1 MGYKSQ
7 KKEVMISS
15 EIGKEIIKKEL
26 PLIPKLPG
34 VYKMLSDKDQILYV
48 GKAKNLPNR
57 LKSYV
62 SEKNHIIRTERMLSQ
77 TRKIEITTTS
87 NESEALLLEANLIK
101 KHKPKFNILL
111 RDDKSFP
118 FIFIGNKDKW
128 SQIKRHRGKKT
139 KEGFYFGPF
148 ASAGSA
154 NWTIKMIQKI
164 FHLRVC
170 DDTVFKN
177 RERPC
182 ILYQIKRCSGPCV
195 GYIDESEYK
204 RTVDDAIEFV
214 SGKSRKIQKNLSDQ
228 MEKAS
233 ESLDFEKAGILR
245 DRIKSL
251 NIIQSSQRINE
262 ANLVE
267 ADVIAAYKE
276 SGQTCIQVFFY
287 RSKQNWGNQAF
298 FPKHDP
304 EENLGNILNS
314 FVSQFYENKSVPS
327 SIILSQEIKEKILIE
342 QTLSQKESKQV
353 NISVAKKGS
362 KLKVINQA
370 IKNAKDSLNRKLH
383 ETQNNRELFES
394 VVAKFNLETNINL
407 IEVYDNSHIQGTN
420 SVGALISY
428 GDEGFIK
435 KRYRKFNIK
444 MKKNEQDDYGMM
456 KEVLTRRFKKA
467 VQEKEGH
474 LSFPDLIFVD
484 GGKGQYSVARET
496 LNELGLHDIPLIA
509 IAKGKFRN
517 SGNETFFHNG
527 KEYKFSKNDPTLFF
541 LQRIRDESHRFA
553 ISAHR
558 ARRKKGI
565 SKSLL
570 DQIEGIGSIRKRA
583 LLNHFGSARAVESA
597 SLDEIKSVEGVEEKV
612 AKKIYNF
619 FHE

>member
-1 MGYKSQ
+1 MTNSDT
-7 KKEVMISS
+7 
-15 EIGKEIIKKEL
+15 GKDIIKKEI
-26 PLIPKLPG
+26 PLIAKLPG
-34 VYKMLSDKDQILYV
+34 VYKMLNEKNEVLYV

-77 TRKIEITTTS
+77 TRKLEVTTTS

-101 KHKPKFNILL
+101 KYKPRFNILL

-118 FIFIGNKDKW
+118 FIFISNKEKW
-128 SQIKRHRGKKT
+128 PQIKKHRGKKD
-139 KEGFYFGPF
+139 KEGFFFGPF

-164 FHLRVC
+164 FQLRIC

-195 GYIDESEYK
+195 NFIQENDYK
-204 RTVDDAIEFV
+204 KSVDDAIDFV
-214 SGKSRKIQKNLSDQ
+214 SGKSRKIQKSLSAQ
-228 MEKAS
+228 METAS
-233 ESLDFEKAGILR
+233 DELDFEKAAILR

-267 ADVIAAYKE
+267 ADVIAGYKE
-276 SGQTCIQVFFY
+276 SGKTCIQVFFY

-304 EENLGNILNS
+304 DENLSNIINS
-314 FVSQFYENKSVPS
+314 FVTQFYENKSVPIN
-327 SIILSQEIKEKILIE
+327 IILSEDIKEKLLIE
-342 QTLSQKESKQV
+342 KTLSKKENKQIS
-353 NISVAKKGS
+353 ISVAKKGS
-362 KLKVINQA
+362 KLKVVNQA
-370 IKNAKDSLNRKLH
+370 LKNAKDSLNRKIY
-383 ETQNNRELFES
+383 ESQNNKDLFENIS
-394 VVAKFNLETNINL
+394 QKFDLESNINL
-407 IEVYDNSHIQGTN
+407 VEVYDNSHIQGTD
-420 SVGALISY
+420 SIGALITF

-444 MKKNEQDDYGMM
+444 IKNNEQDDYGMM
-456 KEVLTRRFKKA
+456 REVINRRFKRA
-467 VQEKEGH
+467 IQEKDNY
-474 LSFPDLIFVD
+474 LTMPDLILID
-484 GGKGQYSVARET
+484 GGKGQYSVVRET
-496 LNELGLHDIPLIA
+496 MNELGLHEIPVIA
-509 IAKGKFRN
+509 IAKGKLRN

-527 KEYKFSKNDPTLFF
+527 KEFKFEKNDPTLFF
-541 LQRIRDESHRFA
+541 LQRIRDEAHRFA

-558 ARRKKGI
+558 AKRKKGLK
-565 SKSLL
+565 KSLL
-570 DQIEGIGSIRKRA
+570 DQISGIGSIRKRA

>member
-1 MGYKSQ
+1 M
-7 KKEVMISS
+7 VSS
-15 EIGKEIIKKEL
+15 DTGKQIIKKEI
-26 PLIPKLPG
+26 PLVPKLPG
-34 VYKMLSDKDQILYV
+34 VYRMLNAKNEVLYV

-77 TRKIEITTTS
+77 TVRLEITTTS

-101 KHKPKFNILL
+101 KYKPRFNILL

-128 SQIKRHRGKKT
+128 PQIKRHRGKKN
-139 KEGFYFGPF
+139 KQGFFFGPF

-164 FHLRVC
+164 FQLRVC

-195 GYIDESEYK
+195 GFVKENDYK
-204 RTVDDAIEFV
+204 KSVEDAIEFV
-214 SGKSRKIQKNLSDQ
+214 SGKSRKIQKNLSIQ
-228 MEKAS
+228 MEKSS
-233 ESLDFEKAGILR
+233 EELDFEKAAIFR

-267 ADVIAAYKE
+267 ADVIAGYKE
-276 SGQTCIQVFFY
+276 SGKTCIQVFFY

-304 EENLGNILNS
+304 DENLKDILNS

-327 SIILSQEIKEKILIE
+327 SIIISEEIKEKILIE
-342 QTLSQKESKQV
+342 KALSKKEGKQI
-353 NISVAKKGS
+353 NISIAKKGS
-362 KLKVINQA
+362 KLNVINQA
-370 IKNAKDSLNRKLH
+370 IKNAKDSLNRKIY
-383 ETQNNRELFES
+383 ESQNNRELFEE
-394 VVAKFNLETNINL
+394 VAKKFDLENNINL
-407 IEVYDNSHIQGTN
+407 VEVYDNSHNQGSN
-420 SVGALISY
+420 SVGALITY

-444 MKKNEQDDYGMM
+444 IEKNEQDDYGMM
-456 KEVLTRRFKKA
+456 REVLNRRFKKA
-467 VQEKEGH
+467 VQEKENY
-474 LSFPDLIFVD
+474 LTMPDLVLID

-496 LNELGLHDIPLIA
+496 MNELGLHDIPVIA

-527 KEYKFSKNDPTLFF
+527 NEYKFEKNDPTLFF
-541 LQRIRDESHRFA
+541 LQRIRDEAHRFA

-558 ARRKKGI
+558 AKRKRGM

-570 DQIEGIGSIRKRA
+570 DQIEGIGLIRKRA

>member
-1 MGYKSQ
+1 
-7 KKEVMISS
+7 MISS
-15 EIGKEIIKKEL
+15 EIGKEVIKKEL

-34 VYKMLSDKDQILYV
+34 VYRMLNDKGEILYV

-57 LKSYV
+57 LKSYIA
-62 SEKNHIIRTERMLSQ
+62 EKNHIIRTERMLSQ
-77 TRKIEITTTS
+77 TKKLEITTTS

-118 FIFIGNKDKW
+118 FIFIGNKDVW
-128 SQIKRHRGKKT
+128 PQIRRHRGKKT

-195 GYIDESEYK
+195 GYVEKEDYK
-204 RTVDDAIEFV
+204 KTVDDAIEFV
-214 SGKSRKIQKNLSDQ
+214 SGKSRKIQKSLSDQ

-233 ESLDFEKAGILR
+233 EDLDFEKAVILR

-262 ANLVE
+262 ANLIE
-267 ADVIAAYKE
+267 ADVIAGYKE
-276 SGQTCIQVFFY
+276 SGKTCIQVFFY

-304 EENLGNILNS
+304 DESLSNILNS

-327 SIILSQEIKEKILIE
+327 SIIISEEIKEKNLIE
-342 QTLSQKESKQV
+342 KTLSKKEGKQV
-353 NISVAKKGS
+353 NLSVAKKGS

-370 IKNAKDSLNRKLH
+370 TKNAKESLNRKLY
-383 ETQNNRELFES
+383 ESQNNRELFDS
-394 VVAKFNLETNINL
+394 VASKFNLETNINL
-407 IEVYDNSHIQGTN
+407 VEVYDNSHIQGTN
-420 SVGALISY
+420 SVGALIAF
-428 GDEGFIK
+428 GEEGFIK

-444 MKKNEQDDYGMM
+444 SKKNEQDDYGMM
-456 KEVLTRRFKKA
+456 REVLNRRFKRA
-467 VQEKEGH
+467 IQEKDNN
-474 LSFPDLIFVD
+474 LSLPDLVIVD
-484 GGKGQYSVARET
+484 GGKGQYSVARDS
-496 LNELGLHDIPLIA
+496 LNELGLHEIPIIA

-527 KEYKFSKNDPTLFF
+527 KEYKFNKNDPTLFF

-558 ARRKKGI
+558 AKRKRGI

-597 SLDEIKSVEGVEEKV
+597 SLDEIKSVDGVEEKV

>member
-1 MGYKSQ
+1 
-7 KKEVMISS
+7 MISS
-15 EIGKEIIKKEL
+15 EIGKEVIKKEL

-34 VYKMLSDKDQILYV
+34 VYRMLNDKGEILYV

-57 LKSYV
+57 LKSYIA
-62 SEKNHIIRTERMLSQ
+62 EKNHIIRTERMLSQ
-77 TRKIEITTTS
+77 TKKLEITTTS

-118 FIFIGNKDKW
+118 FIFIGNKDVW
-128 SQIKRHRGKKT
+128 PQIRRHRGKKT

-195 GYIDESEYK
+195 GYVEKEDYK
-204 RTVDDAIEFV
+204 KTVDDAIEFV
-214 SGKSRKIQKNLSDQ
+214 SGKSRKIQKSLSDQ

-233 ESLDFEKAGILR
+233 DDLDFEKAVILR

-262 ANLVE
+262 ANLIE
-267 ADVIAAYKE
+267 ADVIAGYKE
-276 SGQTCIQVFFY
+276 SGKTCIQVFFY

-304 EENLGNILNS
+304 DESLSNILNS

-327 SIILSQEIKEKILIE
+327 SIIISEEIKEKNLIE
-342 QTLSQKESKQV
+342 KTLSKKEGKQV
-353 NISVAKKGS
+353 NLSVAKKGS

-370 IKNAKDSLNRKLH
+370 TKNAKESLNRKLY
-383 ETQNNRELFES
+383 ESQNNRELFDS
-394 VVAKFNLETNINL
+394 VASKFNLETNINL
-407 IEVYDNSHIQGTN
+407 VEVYDNSHIQGTN
-420 SVGALISY
+420 SVGALIAF
-428 GDEGFIK
+428 GEEGFIK

-444 MKKNEQDDYGMM
+444 SKKNEQDDYGMM
-456 KEVLTRRFKKA
+456 REVLNRRFKRA
-467 VQEKEGH
+467 IQEKDNY
-474 LSFPDLIFVD
+474 LSFPDLVIVD
-484 GGKGQYSVARET
+484 GGKGQYSVARDS
-496 LNELGLHDIPLIA
+496 LNELGLHEIPIIA

-527 KEYKFSKNDPTLFF
+527 KEYKFNKNDPTLFF

-558 ARRKKGI
+558 AKRKRGI

-597 SLDEIKSVEGVEEKV
+597 SLDEIKSVDGVEEKV

>member
-262 ANLVE
+262 ANLIE

-287 RSKQNWGNQAF
+287 
-298 FPKHDP
+298 
-304 EENLGNILNS
+304 
-314 FVSQFYENKSVPS
+314 
-327 SIILSQEIKEKILIE
+327 LSLI
-342 QTLSQKESKQV
+342 
-353 NISVAKKGS
+353 
-362 KLKVINQA
+362 
-370 IKNAKDSLNRKLH
+370 
-383 ETQNNRELFES
+383 
-394 VVAKFNLETNINL
+394 
-407 IEVYDNSHIQGTN
+407 HI
-420 SVGALISY
+420 
-428 GDEGFIK
+428 
-435 KRYRKFNIK
+435 
-444 MKKNEQDDYGMM
+444 
-456 KEVLTRRFKKA
+456 
-467 VQEKEGH
+467 
-474 LSFPDLIFVD
+474 
-484 GGKGQYSVARET
+484 
-496 LNELGLHDIPLIA
+496 
-509 IAKGKFRN
+509 
-517 SGNETFFHNG
+517 
-527 KEYKFSKNDPTLFF
+527 
-541 LQRIRDESHRFA
+541 
-553 ISAHR
+553 
-558 ARRKKGI
+558 
-565 SKSLL
+565 
-570 DQIEGIGSIRKRA
+570 
-583 LLNHFGSARAVESA
+583 
-597 SLDEIKSVEGVEEKV
+597 
-612 AKKIYNF
+612 
-619 FHE
+619 

>member
-1 MGYKSQ
+1 
-7 KKEVMISS
+7 MISS
-15 EIGKEIIKKEL
+15 DIGKEVIKKEL

-34 VYKMLSDKDQILYV
+34 VYRMLNAKNEILYV

-77 TRKIEITTTS
+77 TKRLEITTTS

-101 KHKPKFNILL
+101 KFKPKFNILL

-118 FIFIGNKDKW
+118 FIFISNKEKW
-128 SQIKRHRGKKT
+128 PQIKKHRGKKD
-139 KEGFYFGPF
+139 KEGFFFGPF

-170 DDTVFKN
+170 DDTVFKK

-182 ILYQIKRCSGPCV
+182 ILFQIKRCSGPCV
-195 GYIDESEYK
+195 GYIKENDYK
-204 RTVDDAIEFV
+204 QTVEDAMEFV
-214 SGKSRKIQKNLSDQ
+214 SGKSRRIQKNLSLQ

-233 ESLDFEKAGILR
+233 EELDFEKAAILR

-262 ANLVE
+262 ANLIE
-267 ADVIAAYKE
+267 ADVIGGYKE
-276 SGQTCIQVFFY
+276 SGKTCIQVFFY

-304 EENLGNILNS
+304 DEKLRDIINS

-327 SIILSQEIKEKILIE
+327 SIILSETIKEKVLIE
-342 QTLSQKESKQV
+342 KTLSQKENKQIT
-353 NISVAKKGS
+353 ISVAKKGS
-362 KLKVINQA
+362 KLNVISQA
-370 IKNAKDSLNRKLH
+370 IKNAKDSLNRKLY
-383 ETQNNRELFES
+383 ESQNNRELFDNIS
-394 VVAKFNLETNINL
+394 KKFNLETNLSL

-420 SVGALISY
+420 SVGALIAY
-428 GDEGFIK
+428 GEEGFVK

-444 MKKNEQDDYGMM
+444 NEKILQDDYGMM
-456 KEVLTRRFKKA
+456 KEVLARRFKRA
-467 VQEKEGH
+467 LQEKDNY
-474 LSFPDLIFVD
+474 LTFPDLVLID

-496 LNELGLHDIPLIA
+496 MNELGLHDLPVIA
-509 IAKGKFRN
+509 IAKGKQRN
-517 SGNETFFHNG
+517 SGNETFFYNG
-527 KEYKFSKNDPTLFF
+527 KEFKFQKNDPTLFF

-558 ARRKKGI
+558 SKRKKGI

-570 DQIEGIGSIRKRA
+570 DQIEGIGSVRKRA

-597 SLDEIKSVEGVEEKV
+597 SLEEIRSVEGVEEKV

>member
-1 MGYKSQ
+1 
-7 KKEVMISS
+7 MISS
-15 EIGKEIIKKEL
+15 DIGKEVIKKEL
-26 PLIPKLPG
+26 PLMPKLPG
-34 VYKMLSDKDQILYV
+34 VYRMLNSKNEILYV
-48 GKAKNLPNR
+48 GKAKNLTNR

-62 SEKNHIIRTERMLSQ
+62 AEKNHIIRTERMLSQ
-77 TRKIEITTTS
+77 TKKLEITTTS

-128 SQIKRHRGKKT
+128 PQIKRHRGKKD

-177 RERPC
+177 RKRPC
-182 ILYQIKRCSGPCV
+182 ILYEIKRCSGPCV
-195 GYIDESEYK
+195 GYIKKEEYK
-204 RTVDDAIEFV
+204 KTVNDAIEFV
-214 SGKSRKIQKNLSDQ
+214 SGKSRKIQKSLSDQ

-233 ESLDFEKAGILR
+233 EDLDFEKAVILR

-262 ANLVE
+262 ANLIE
-267 ADVIAAYKE
+267 ADVIAGYKE
-276 SGQTCIQVFFY
+276 SGKTCIQVFFY
-287 RSKQNWGNQAF
+287 RSKQNWGNQSF

-304 EENLGNILNS
+304 DEKLSNILNS

-327 SIILSQEIKEKILIE
+327 SIILSEQIKEKVLIAK
-342 QTLSQKESKQV
+342 TLSQKEKKQI

-362 KLKVINQA
+362 KLKVINNA
-370 IKNAKDSLNRKLH
+370 IKNAKDSLNRKLY
-383 ETQNNRELFES
+383 ESQNNRELFDA
-394 VVAKFNLETNINL
+394 VAKKFNLETNINL

-420 SVGALISY
+420 SVGALITY

-444 MKKNEQDDYGMM
+444 VQKNKQDDYGMM
-456 KEVLTRRFKKA
+456 REILNRRFKRA
-467 VQEKEGH
+467 VQEKDSY
-474 LSFPDLIFVD
+474 LTFPDLVLVD
-484 GGKGQYSVARET
+484 GGKGQYSVAREA
-496 LNELGLHDIPLIA
+496 LNELGLHDIPILA

-527 KEYKFSKNDPTLFF
+527 KEFKFAKNDPTLFF

-558 ARRKKGI
+558 AKRKKGI

-597 SLDEIKSVEGVEEKV
+597 SLDEIKSVEGVEVKV

>member
-1 MGYKSQ
+1 MTNSDT
-7 KKEVMISS
+7 
-15 EIGKEIIKKEL
+15 GKDIIKKEI
-26 PLIPKLPG
+26 PLIAKLPG
-34 VYKMLSDKDQILYV
+34 VYKMLNEKNEVLYV

-77 TRKIEITTTS
+77 TRKLEVTTTS

-101 KHKPKFNILL
+101 KYKPRFNILL

-118 FIFIGNKDKW
+118 FIFISNKEKW
-128 SQIKRHRGKKT
+128 PQIKKHRGKKD
-139 KEGFYFGPF
+139 KEGFFFGPF

-164 FHLRVC
+164 FQLRIC

-195 GYIDESEYK
+195 NFIHENDYK
-204 RTVDDAIEFV
+204 KSVDDAIDFV
-214 SGKSRKIQKNLSDQ
+214 SGKSRKIQKSLSAQ
-228 MEKAS
+228 METAS
-233 ESLDFEKAGILR
+233 DELDFEKAAILR

-267 ADVIAAYKE
+267 ADVIAGYKE
-276 SGQTCIQVFFY
+276 SGKTCIQVFFY

-304 EENLGNILNS
+304 DENLSNIINS
-314 FVSQFYENKSVPS
+314 FVTQFYENKSVPVN
-327 SIILSQEIKEKILIE
+327 IILSEDIKEKLLIE
-342 QTLSQKESKQV
+342 KTLSKKENKQIS
-353 NISVAKKGS
+353 ISVAKKGS

-370 IKNAKDSLNRKLH
+370 LKNAKDSLNRKIY
-383 ETQNNRELFES
+383 ESQNNKDLFENIS
-394 VVAKFNLETNINL
+394 QKFNLESNINL
-407 IEVYDNSHIQGTN
+407 LEVYDNSHIQGTD
-420 SVGALISY
+420 SIGALITF
-428 GDEGFIK
+428 GEEGFIK

-444 MKKNEQDDYGMM
+444 IKNNEQDDYGMM
-456 KEVLTRRFKKA
+456 REVINRRFKRA
-467 VQEKEGH
+467 IQEKDNY
-474 LSFPDLIFVD
+474 LTMPDLILID
-484 GGKGQYSVARET
+484 GGKGQYSVVRET
-496 LNELGLHDIPLIA
+496 MNELGLHEIPVIA
-509 IAKGKFRN
+509 IAKGKLRN

-527 KEYKFSKNDPTLFF
+527 KEFKFEKNDPTLFF
-541 LQRIRDESHRFA
+541 LQRIRDEAHRFA

-558 ARRKKGI
+558 AKRKKGLK
-565 SKSLL
+565 KSLL
-570 DQIEGIGSIRKRA
+570 DQISGIGSIRKRA

>member
-1 MGYKSQ
+1 MTSPD
-7 KKEVMISS
+7 
-15 EIGKEIIKKEL
+15 IGKDVIKKEL

-34 VYKMLSDKDQILYV
+34 VYKMLNSKNEILYV

-57 LKSYV
+57 LQSYL
-62 SEKNHIIRTERMLSQ
+62 SDKNHIIRTERMLSQ
-77 TRKIEITTTS
+77 TKKLEITTTS

-101 KHKPKFNILL
+101 KHKPRFNILL

-118 FIFIGNKDKW
+118 FIFIGKEDKW
-128 SQIKRHRGKKT
+128 PQIKRHRGKKD
-139 KEGFYFGPF
+139 KKGFFFGPF

-154 NWTIKMIQKI
+154 NWTIKMIQKV

-182 ILYQIKRCSGPCV
+182 ILYQIKRCSAPCV
-195 GYIDESEYK
+195 GYIKENDYK
-204 RTVDDAIEFV
+204 QSVEDAIEFV
-214 SGKSRKIQKNLSDQ
+214 SGKSRRIQKNLSSQ

-233 ESLDFEKAGILR
+233 GELDFEKAVILR

-262 ANLVE
+262 SNLVE
-267 ADVIAAYKE
+267 ADVIAGYKE
-276 SGQTCIQVFFY
+276 SGKTCVQVFFY

-304 EENLGNILNS
+304 DESLSEILNS

-327 SIILSQEIKEKILIE
+327 SIILSTEIKEKNLIE
-342 QTLSQKESKQV
+342 KTLTKKENKQI
-353 NISVAKKGS
+353 NISIAKKGS
-362 KLKVINQA
+362 KLKVISQA
-370 IKNAKDSLNRKLH
+370 IKNAKDSLNRKLY
-383 ETQNNRELFES
+383 ESQNNKELFDA
-394 VVAKFNLETNINL
+394 VAKKFNLETNINL

-420 SVGALISY
+420 SVGALITYSE
-428 GDEGFIK
+428 EGFIK

-444 MKKNEQDDYGMM
+444 IQKNKQDDYGMIR
-456 KEVLTRRFKKA
+456 EVLNRRFKRA
-467 VQEKEGH
+467 VQEKGDY
-474 LSFPDLIFVD
+474 LTFPDLVLID
-484 GGKGQYSVARET
+484 GGKGQYSVARES
-496 LNELGLHDIPLIA
+496 LNELGLHDIPMIA

-527 KEYKFSKNDPTLFF
+527 KEFKFTKNDPTLFF
-541 LQRIRDESHRFA
+541 LQRLRDESHRFA

-558 ARRKKGI
+558 AKRKKGI
-565 SKSLL
+565 NKSLL
-570 DQIEGIGSIRKRA
+570 DQIDGIGSIRKRS
-583 LLNHFGSARAVESA
+583 LLNHFGSAKAVESA
-597 SLDEIKSVEGVEEKV
+597 SLDEIQSVEGVEEKV

>member
-1 MGYKSQ
+1 
-7 KKEVMISS
+7 MISS
-15 EIGKEIIKKEL
+15 EIGKEVIKKEL
-26 PLIPKLPG
+26 ALIPKLPG
-34 VYKMLSDKDQILYV
+34 VYKMINSKNEILYV

-77 TRKIEITTTS
+77 TKKIEITTTS

-118 FIFIGNKDKW
+118 FIFIGKEDKW
-128 SQIKRHRGKKT
+128 PQIKRHRGKKD
-139 KEGFYFGPF
+139 KKGFFFGPF

-182 ILYQIKRCSGPCV
+182 ILYQIKRCSAPCV
-195 GYIDESEYK
+195 GFIEEKDYK
-204 RTVDDAIEFV
+204 QSVDDSIEFV
-214 SGKSRKIQKNLSDQ
+214 SGKSRKIQKNLSQQ

-233 ESLDFEKAGILR
+233 EELDFEKATILR

-251 NIIQSSQRINE
+251 NIIQSSQRVNE

-267 ADVIAAYKE
+267 ADVIAGYKE
-276 SGQTCIQVFFY
+276 SGKTCIQVFFY

-298 FPKHDP
+298 YPKHDA
-304 EENLGNILNS
+304 EENLSEILNS
-314 FVSQFYENKSVPS
+314 FVSQFYENKSVPA
-327 SIILSQEIKEKILIE
+327 SIILSENIREKDLIE
-342 QTLSQKESKQV
+342 KTLSKKEDKQI

-370 IKNAKDSLNRKLH
+370 IKNAKDSLSRKLY
-383 ETQNNRELFES
+383 ESQNNKELFES
-394 VVAKFNLETNINL
+394 VAKKFNLETNINL

-420 SVGALISY
+420 SVGALITY
-428 GDEGFIK
+428 GEEGFIK

-444 MKKNEQDDYGMM
+444 IRENSQDDYGMI
-456 KEVLTRRFKKA
+456 KEVLERRFKRA
-467 VQEKEGH
+467 LQEKDNY
-474 LSFPDLIFVD
+474 LTFPDLVLID
-484 GGKGQYSVARET
+484 GGKGQYSSARSS
-496 LNELGLHDIPLIA
+496 LNELGLHDIPVIA
-509 IAKGKFRN
+509 IAKGKLRN
-517 SGNETFFHNG
+517 SGNEVFFHNG
-527 KEYKFSKNDPTLFF
+527 KELKFEKNDPTLFF
-541 LQRIRDESHRFA
+541 LQRIRDEAHRFA
-553 ISAHR
+553 VSAHR
-558 ARRKKGI
+558 AKRKKGMT
-565 SKSLL
+565 SSLL

-597 SLDEIKSVEGVEEKV
+597 SLDEIQSVDGVEEKV

>member
-1 MGYKSQ
+1 MTNSDT
-7 KKEVMISS
+7 
-15 EIGKEIIKKEL
+15 GKDIIKKEI
-26 PLIPKLPG
+26 PLIAKLPG
-34 VYKMLSDKDQILYV
+34 VYKMLNEKNEVLYV

-77 TRKIEITTTS
+77 TRKLEVTTTS

-101 KHKPKFNILL
+101 KYKPRFNILL

-118 FIFIGNKDKW
+118 FIFISNKEKW
-128 SQIKRHRGKKT
+128 PQIKKHRGKKD
-139 KEGFYFGPF
+139 KEGFFFGPF

-164 FHLRVC
+164 FQLRIC

-195 GYIDESEYK
+195 NFIHENDYK
-204 RTVDDAIEFV
+204 KSVDDAIDFV
-214 SGKSRKIQKNLSDQ
+214 SGKSRKIQKSLSAQ
-228 MEKAS
+228 METAS
-233 ESLDFEKAGILR
+233 DELDFEKAAILR

-267 ADVIAAYKE
+267 ADVIAGYKE
-276 SGQTCIQVFFY
+276 SGKTCIQVFFY

-304 EENLGNILNS
+304 DENLSNIINS
-314 FVSQFYENKSVPS
+314 FVTQFYENKSVPIN
-327 SIILSQEIKEKILIE
+327 IILSEDIKEKLLIE
-342 QTLSQKESKQV
+342 KTLSKKENKQIS
-353 NISVAKKGS
+353 ISVAKKGS

-370 IKNAKDSLNRKLH
+370 LKNAKDSLNRKIY
-383 ETQNNRELFES
+383 ESQNNKDLFENIS
-394 VVAKFNLETNINL
+394 QKFDLESNINL
-407 IEVYDNSHIQGTN
+407 VEVYDNSHIQGTD
-420 SVGALISY
+420 SIGALITF
-428 GDEGFIK
+428 GEEGFIK

-444 MKKNEQDDYGMM
+444 IKNNEQDDYGMM
-456 KEVLTRRFKKA
+456 REVINRRFKRA
-467 VQEKEGH
+467 IQEKDNY
-474 LSFPDLIFVD
+474 LTMPDLILID
-484 GGKGQYSVARET
+484 GGKGQYSVVRET
-496 LNELGLHDIPLIA
+496 MNELGLHEIPVIA
-509 IAKGKFRN
+509 IAKGKLRN

-527 KEYKFSKNDPTLFF
+527 KEFKFEKNDPTLFF
-541 LQRIRDESHRFA
+541 LQRIRDEAHRFA

-558 ARRKKGI
+558 AKRKKGLK
-565 SKSLL
+565 KSLL
-570 DQIEGIGSIRKRA
+570 DQISGIGSIRKRA

>member
-195 GYIDESEYK
+195 GYIEESEYK

-304 EENLGNILNS
+304 DENLGNILNS

-327 SIILSQEIKEKILIE
+327 SIILSQEVKEKILIE
-342 QTLSQKESKQV
+342 KTLTQKEGKQV

>member
-1 MGYKSQ
+1 MTNSD
-7 KKEVMISS
+7 
-15 EIGKEIIKKEL
+15 IGKDTIKKEI
-26 PLIPKLPG
+26 PLIAKLPG
-34 VYKMLSDKDQILYV
+34 VYKMLNEKNEVLYV

-77 TRKIEITTTS
+77 TRKLEVTTTS

-101 KHKPKFNILL
+101 KYKPRFNILL

-118 FIFIGNKDKW
+118 FIFISNKEKW
-128 SQIKRHRGKKT
+128 PQIKKHRGKKD
-139 KEGFYFGPF
+139 KEGFFFGPF

-164 FHLRVC
+164 FQLRIC
-170 DDTVFKN
+170 DDNVFKN

-195 GYIDESEYK
+195 NFIHENDYK
-204 RTVDDAIEFV
+204 KSVDDAIDFV
-214 SGKSRKIQKNLSDQ
+214 SGKSRKIQKSLSAQ
-228 MEKAS
+228 METAS
-233 ESLDFEKAGILR
+233 DELDFEKAAILR

-267 ADVIAAYKE
+267 ADVIAGYKE
-276 SGQTCIQVFFY
+276 SGKTCIQVFFY

-304 EENLGNILNS
+304 DENLSNIINS
-314 FVSQFYENKSVPS
+314 FVTQFYENKSVPVN
-327 SIILSQEIKEKILIE
+327 IILSEDIKEKLLIE
-342 QTLSQKESKQV
+342 KTLSKKENKQIS
-353 NISVAKKGS
+353 ISVAKKGS
-362 KLKVINQA
+362 KLKVINLA
-370 IKNAKDSLNRKLH
+370 LKNAKDSLNRKIY
-383 ETQNNRELFES
+383 ESQNNKDLFENIS
-394 VVAKFNLETNINL
+394 QKFDLESNINL
-407 IEVYDNSHIQGTN
+407 VEVYDNSHIQGTD
-420 SVGALISY
+420 SIGALITF
-428 GDEGFIK
+428 GEEGFIK

-444 MKKNEQDDYGMM
+444 IKNNEQDDYGMM
-456 KEVLTRRFKKA
+456 REVINRRFKRA
-467 VQEKEGH
+467 IQEKDNY
-474 LSFPDLIFVD
+474 LTMPDLILID

-496 LNELGLHDIPLIA
+496 MNELGLHEIPVIA
-509 IAKGKFRN
+509 IAKGKLRN

-527 KEYKFSKNDPTLFF
+527 KEFKFEKNDPTLFF
-541 LQRIRDESHRFA
+541 LQRIRDEAHRFA

-558 ARRKKGI
+558 AKRKKGLK
-565 SKSLL
+565 KSLL
-570 DQIEGIGSIRKRA
+570 DQISGIGSIRKRA

-597 SLDEIKSVEGVEEKV
+597 SLDEIKSVDGVEEKV

>member
-1 MGYKSQ
+1 
-7 KKEVMISS
+7 MISS
-15 EIGKEIIKKEL
+15 DIGKKVIKKEL

-34 VYKMLSDKDQILYV
+34 VYRMLNDKNEILYV

-57 LKSYV
+57 LKSYIA
-62 SEKNHIIRTERMLSQ
+62 EKNHVIRTERMLSQ
-77 TRKIEITTTS
+77 TKKLEITTTS

-128 SQIKRHRGKKT
+128 PQIKRYRGKKD

-182 ILYQIKRCSGPCV
+182 ILYEIKRCSGPCV
-195 GYIDESEYK
+195 GYIKKEEYK
-204 RTVDDAIEFV
+204 KTVNDAIEFV
-214 SGKSRKIQKNLSDQ
+214 SGKSRKIQKSLSDQ

-233 ESLDFEKAGILR
+233 EDLDFEKAVILR

-262 ANLVE
+262 ANLIE
-267 ADVIAAYKE
+267 ADVIAGYKE
-276 SGQTCIQVFFY
+276 SGKTCIQVFFY
-287 RSKQNWGNQAF
+287 RSKQNWGNQSF

-304 EENLGNILNS
+304 DEKLSNILNS

-327 SIILSQEIKEKILIE
+327 SIILSEQIEEKVLIE
-342 QTLSQKESKQV
+342 KTLSQKEKKQI

-362 KLKVINQA
+362 KLKVINNA
-370 IKNAKDSLNRKLH
+370 IKNAKDSLNRKLY
-383 ETQNNRELFES
+383 ESQNNRELFDA
-394 VVAKFNLETNINL
+394 VAKKFNLETNINL

-420 SVGALISY
+420 SVGALITY

-444 MKKNEQDDYGMM
+444 VQKNKQDDYGMM
-456 KEVLTRRFKKA
+456 REILNRRFKRA
-467 VQEKEGH
+467 VQEKDSY
-474 LSFPDLIFVD
+474 LTFPDLVLVD

-496 LNELGLHDIPLIA
+496 LNELGLHDIPILA

-527 KEYKFSKNDPTLFF
+527 KEFKFAKNDPTLFF
-541 LQRIRDESHRFA
+541 LQRIRDESHRFV

-558 ARRKKGI
+558 AKRKKGI

-597 SLDEIKSVEGVEEKV
+597 SLDEIKSVEGVEVKV

>member
-1 MGYKSQ
+1 
-7 KKEVMISS
+7 MISS
-15 EIGKEIIKKEL
+15 EIGKEVIKKEL

-34 VYKMLSDKDQILYV
+34 VYRMLNDKGEILYV
-48 GKAKNLPNR
+48 GKAKSLPNR
-57 LKSYV
+57 LKSYIA
-62 SEKNHIIRTERMLSQ
+62 EKNHVIRTERMLSQ
-77 TRKIEITTTS
+77 TKKLEITTTS

-118 FIFIGNKDKW
+118 FIFIGNKDIW
-128 SQIKRHRGKKT
+128 PQIKRHRGKKT

-195 GYIDESEYK
+195 GYVEKEEYK
-204 RTVDDAIEFV
+204 KTVEDAIEFV
-214 SGKSRKIQKNLSDQ
+214 SGKSRKIQKSLSDQ

-233 ESLDFEKAGILR
+233 EDLDFEKAMILR

-262 ANLVE
+262 ANLIE
-267 ADVIAAYKE
+267 ADVIAGYKE
-276 SGQTCIQVFFY
+276 SGKTCIQVFFY

-304 EENLGNILNS
+304 DESLSNILNS

-327 SIILSQEIKEKILIE
+327 SIIISEEIKEKNLIE
-342 QTLSQKESKQV
+342 KTLSKKEGKQV
-353 NISVAKKGS
+353 NLSVAKKGS

-370 IKNAKDSLNRKLH
+370 IKNAKESLNRKLY
-383 ETQNNRELFES
+383 ESQNNRELFDS
-394 VVAKFNLETNINL
+394 VASKFNLETNINL
-407 IEVYDNSHIQGTN
+407 VEVYDNSHIQGTN
-420 SVGALISY
+420 SVGALIAF
-428 GDEGFIK
+428 GEEGFVK

-456 KEVLTRRFKKA
+456 QEVLNRRFKRA
-467 VQEKEGH
+467 IQEKDNY
-474 LSFPDLIFVD
+474 LSFPDLVIVD
-484 GGKGQYSVARET
+484 GGKGQYSVARES
-496 LNELGLHDIPLIA
+496 LNELGLHEIPIIA

-527 KEYKFSKNDPTLFF
+527 KEYKFNKNDPTLFF

-553 ISAHR
+553 VSAHR
-558 ARRKKGI
+558 AKRKRGI

>member
-34 VYKMLSDKDQILYV
+34 VYKMLRDKDQILYV

-304 EENLGNILNS
+304 DENLGNILNS

>member
-1 MGYKSQ
+1 MAFKFQ
-7 KKEVMISS
+7 KKEFMTNSDT
-15 EIGKEIIKKEL
+15 GKDIIKKEI
-26 PLIPKLPG
+26 PLIAKLPG
-34 VYKMLSDKDQILYV
+34 VYKMLNEKNEVLYV

-77 TRKIEITTTS
+77 TRKLEVTTTS

-101 KHKPKFNILL
+101 KYKPRFNILL

-118 FIFIGNKDKW
+118 FIFISNKEKW
-128 SQIKRHRGKKT
+128 PQIKKHRGKKD
-139 KEGFYFGPF
+139 KEGFFFGPF

-164 FHLRVC
+164 FQLRIC
-170 DDTVFKN
+170 DNTVFKN

-195 GYIDESEYK
+195 NFIHENDYK
-204 RTVDDAIEFV
+204 KSVDDAIDFV
-214 SGKSRKIQKNLSDQ
+214 SGKSRKIQKSLSAQ
-228 MEKAS
+228 METAS
-233 ESLDFEKAGILR
+233 DELDFEKAAILR

-267 ADVIAAYKE
+267 ADVIAGYKE
-276 SGQTCIQVFFY
+276 SGKTCIQVFFY

-304 EENLGNILNS
+304 DENLSNIINS
-314 FVSQFYENKSVPS
+314 FVTQFYENKSVPIN
-327 SIILSQEIKEKILIE
+327 IILSEDIKEKLLIE
-342 QTLSQKESKQV
+342 KTLSKKENKQ
-353 NISVAKKGS
+353 ISISIAKKGS

-370 IKNAKDSLNRKLH
+370 LKNAKDSLNRKIY
-383 ETQNNRELFES
+383 ESQNNKDLFENIS
-394 VVAKFNLETNINL
+394 QKFDLESNINL
-407 IEVYDNSHIQGTN
+407 VEVYDNSHIQGTD
-420 SVGALISY
+420 SIGALITF
-428 GDEGFIK
+428 GEEGFIK

-444 MKKNEQDDYGMM
+444 IKNNEQDDYGMM
-456 KEVLTRRFKKA
+456 REVINRRFKRA
-467 VQEKEGH
+467 IQEKDNY
-474 LSFPDLIFVD
+474 LTMPDLILID
-484 GGKGQYSVARET
+484 GGKGQYSVVRET
-496 LNELGLHDIPLIA
+496 MNELGLHEIPVIA
-509 IAKGKFRN
+509 IAKGKLRN

-527 KEYKFSKNDPTLFF
+527 KEFKFEKNDPTLFF
-541 LQRIRDESHRFA
+541 LQRIRDEAHRFA

-558 ARRKKGI
+558 AKRKKGLK
-565 SKSLL
+565 KSLL
-570 DQIEGIGSIRKRA
+570 DQISGIGSIRKRA